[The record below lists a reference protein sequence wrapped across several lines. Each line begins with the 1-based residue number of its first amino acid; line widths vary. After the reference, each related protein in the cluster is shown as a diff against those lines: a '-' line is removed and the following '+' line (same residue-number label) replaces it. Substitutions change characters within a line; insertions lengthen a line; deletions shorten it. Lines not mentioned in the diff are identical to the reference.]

1 MVQFK
6 DFNVRDDAQIRHVIH
21 RSNVIINLI
30 GSDVETMNYSF
41 EEVHVDIARR
51 IAKAAKENP
60 LTERFLHVSCL
71 GASESAT
78 SRRLKTKVNLVDV
91 LVNLVGGGSCG
102 SCGCVKSLKL
112 VLFLEWT
119 SSS

>member
-21 RSNVIINLI
+21 RSNVVINLI

-78 SRRLKTKVNLVDV
+78 SRRLKTKVTPQDLKVPCTSLYELVS
-91 LVNLVGGGSCG
+91 GES
-102 SCGCVKSLKL
+102 K
-112 VLFLEWT
+112 
-119 SSS
+119 